1 MFLKNLTLVNFKNHQ
16 QSDFQFVDGIN
27 CFVGKNGTG
36 KSNALDAIHYL
47 SMCKSYINSVDKQ
60 NITFNENFFVIQG
73 TFEKEEQESNIYC
86 GVKVGAKKIFRKN
99 KVDYEK
105 LSDHI
110 GVFPSVVISPY
121 DRDLIS
127 EGSEVRRKWIDS
139 IISQIDRNYLETL
152 VKYNKVVEQR
162 NALLKQQY
170 ENGFFDRE
178 NIEIWNYQLE
188 LFGTPIY
195 NRRKQF
201 VAEFVPLFKKYYYQ
215 IGNSAEN
222 VTLDYKSQLH
232 ESDFPTLL
240 ESSLRRDS
248 MTQYTNVG
256 VHKDDLL
263 FMMNE
268 NLVKKIG
275 SQGQQ
280 KTFLIALRLAQFE
293 WLNQQMNVKPIF
305 LLDDIFDKLDNSRV
319 EKLIHLIADNYF
331 GQVFISDTDK
341 NRLTEIF
348 QHVQIPINFI
358 ETQEI

>member
-1 MFLKNLTLVNFKNHQ
+1 MYLKSLTILNFKNHL

-47 SMCKSYINSVDKQ
+47 SMCKSYINPLDKQ
-60 NITFNENFFVIQG
+60 NIAFNEHFFVIQG
-73 TFEKEEQESNIYC
+73 VFEKDNQDSSVYC
-86 GVKVGAKKIFRKN
+86 GVKQGAKKIFRKN

-105 LSDHI
+105 LADHI

-139 IISQIDRNYLETL
+139 ILSQTDRNHLETL
-152 VKYNKVVEQR
+152 MKYNKVVDQR
-162 NALLKQQY
+162 NALLKKQY

-178 NIEIWNYQLE
+178 SLEIWDTQLA
-188 LFGTPIY
+188 LFGQPIHEK
-195 NRRKQF
+195 RKQF
-201 VAEFVPLFKKYYYQ
+201 IKEFTPIFQSYYYQ
-215 IGNSAEN
+215 IGNTSEN
-222 VTLDYKSQLH
+222 VTIEYKSHLNDT
-232 ESDFPTLL
+232 DFASLL
-240 ESSLRRDS
+240 ASNLRKDAAL
-248 MTQYTNVG
+248 QYTSSG
-256 VHKDDLL
+256 IHRDDLL

-268 NLVKKIG
+268 NPVKKIG

-280 KTFLIALRLAQFE
+280 KTFLIALRLAQFD
-293 WLNQQMNVKPIF
+293 WLNQQMNLKPIF

-319 EKLIHLIADNYF
+319 EKLIQLIADNHF

-341 NRLTEIF
+341 NRLEDIF
-348 QHVQIPINFI
+348 KNVQSSINFI
-358 ETQEI
+358 EIIA